1 MGTTKRNEKNVTIS
15 RADIEIINN
24 LNEAIQ
30 SQLRTIESLRMQN
43 KVLREQNKELVAS
56 KLGPFGNAKVIA
68 LNACKI

>member
-1 MGTTKRNEKNVTIS
+1 MGITKRNEKNVTIS

-30 SQLRTIESLRMQN
+30 SQLRTIESLSMQN
-43 KVLREQNKELVAS
+43 KILREENKELLAS
-56 KLGPFGNAKVIA
+56 KQGRVIT